1 MTLEEAVALYEKPLE
16 DLLKESKMIMDRWHG
31 KYFDFCTIINGKSG
45 LCSENCKYCAQ
56 STYHFCSI
64 ESYGLLSLNQMLEDA
79 LRVESQGIGKYSIV
93 TSGKGVT
100 KTELE
105 SLSRIYKA
113 LKERSNLDICASHGL
128 LNYEDFVQL
137 KASGVTRIHN
147 NLETSRR
154 YFSEVCTTHTYDEKI
169 QTIKDAKRA
178 GLEVCSGGII
188 GMGESREDR
197 IALAFELRDL
207 DIQSVPINLLNPIE
221 GTAME
226 GIDPISEE
234 EFSKTCAIFRI
245 ILPKAIIRLAGGRG
259 LLSDRGEKLFKH
271 CINGAITGDLLTT
284 TGNNTRDDQTMV
296 RRIGYEI

>member
-1 MTLEEAVALYEKPLE
+1 
-16 DLLKESKMIMDRWHG
+16 
-31 KYFDFCTIINGKSG
+31 
-45 LCSENCKYCAQ
+45 
-56 STYHFCSI
+56 
-64 ESYGLLSLNQMLEDA
+64 
-79 LRVESQGIGKYSIV
+79 
-93 TSGKGVT
+93 
-100 KTELE
+100 
-105 SLSRIYKA
+105 
-113 LKERSNLDICASHGL
+113 
-128 LNYEDFVQL
+128 
-137 KASGVTRIHN
+137 
-147 NLETSRR
+147 
-154 YFSEVCTTHTYDEKI
+154 
-169 QTIKDAKRA
+169 
-178 GLEVCSGGII
+178 
-188 GMGESREDR
+188 MGESREDR